1 MNCIFH
7 DCTVNGKPLATYGG
21 ASLLDYSIGE
31 TPLDV
36 TTFQG
41 INRTS
46 WNLLKNM
53 FSMRE
58 ITLTVVFEGPDLREA
73 KRNRSALNGVL
84 FDKVDLYIPDD
95 GFYYSVI
102 CTGTGAETLIGQGSK
117 TAQIKSTYTFKG
129 VRHDARKTVT
139 LAPGAN
145 LYCLSTMPL
154 TDCRLTATAGVAT
167 AAYQLGGAVFSNV
180 AAGDVLVF
188 DGIDGKITRN
198 GENDA
203 ANVSWAEF
211 PSLVPGW
218 NAIQCPDTVAVEYEP
233 TYI

>member
-21 ASLLDYSIGE
+21 AALLDYNIGE

-36 TTFQG
+36 STFQG

-53 FSMRE
+53 FTMRE
-58 ITLTVVFEGPDLREA
+58 ITLTVVFEGPDLRET
-73 KRNRSALNGVL
+73 KRNRSALNGDL
-84 FDKVDLYIPDD
+84 FGKVDLFIPDD
-95 GFYYSVI
+95 GFHYAVI
-102 CTGTGAETLIGQGSK
+102 CTGAGAETLIGQGSK

-129 VRHDARKTVT
+129 VRHDELKTVT

-154 TDCRLTATAGVAT
+154 TDCRLTATAGAST
-167 AAYQLGGAVFSNV
+167 SSYELGGAVFSNV

-203 ANVSWAEF
+203 ANVSWSEF
-211 PSLVPGW
+211 PSLVPGL
-218 NAIQCPDTVAVEYEP
+218 NAIQCSDAVTVEYEP

>member
-7 DCTVNGKPLATYGG
+7 DCTVNGIPLATFGG
-21 ASLLDYSIGE
+21 AALLDYTIGE
-31 TPLDV
+31 TPVDV
-36 TTFQG
+36 STFQG

-46 WNLLKNM
+46 WNLLKNV

-58 ITLTVVFEGPDLREA
+58 ITLTVVFAGPDLREA

-84 FDKVDLYIPDD
+84 FDKVDLFIPDD
-95 GFYYSVI
+95 GFHYAVI
-102 CTGTGAETLIGQGSK
+102 CTGTGAETLIGQGNK

-129 VRHDARKTVT
+129 IRHDDLKTVT
-139 LAPGAN
+139 LSPRAN

-154 TDCRLTATAGVAT
+154 TDCRLTATVGASASS
-167 AAYQLGGAVFSNV
+167 YNLGGAVFSNV

-203 ANVSWAEF
+203 ANVLWTEF

-218 NAIQCPDTVAVEYEP
+218 NAIQSVDAVTVEYEP